1 MDEPDE
7 IQKLIDD
14 ISFRKSNSKDY
25 EKMKIE
31 EISKELKEVIA
42 FEQESFRK
50 IEEFEKTQNNPDL
63 IKYAKI
69 LCKNTTQREITQI
82 QEIYLKKIDKEYLSS
97 K

>member
-1 MDEPDE
+1 MDESDE

-25 EKMKIE
+25 KKMRIE
-31 EISKELKEVIA
+31 EISKELRDVMK
-42 FEQESFRK
+42 FEQESIKK
-50 IEEFEKTQNNPDL
+50 IEEFEKIHSPDL

-69 LCKNTTQREITQI
+69 LCKNTTEREIKQI
-82 QEIYLKKIDKEYLSS
+82 QEIYLEKIDKEYLSS